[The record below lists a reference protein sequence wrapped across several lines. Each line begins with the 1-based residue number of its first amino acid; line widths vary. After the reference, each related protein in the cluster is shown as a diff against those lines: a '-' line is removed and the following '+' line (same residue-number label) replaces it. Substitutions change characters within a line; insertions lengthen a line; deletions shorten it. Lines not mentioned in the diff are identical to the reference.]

1 MAKQTQLF
9 PAEQM
14 QEDIISMENLEVP
27 KGEVNVIDNPNLL
40 ETVDQEPKE
49 SMEPFDIAGAG
60 KISVFSKDL
69 GDVFELSKK
78 KIAKKEELNKP
89 KPVREF
95 IGEKEK
101 TVTTKKTKSNIAET
115 AGYHRHHHQSGQYI
129 RHITVPVHRTDAGSY
144 NSTKNNKIERHGNC
158 WRQQSLRPYT
168 HKTPDFTR

>member
-9 PAEQM
+9 PAEEM
-14 QEDIISMENLEVP
+14 QEDIISMENVEAP
-27 KGEVNVIDNPNLL
+27 TAEVNVIDNPNLL

-69 GDVFELSKK
+69 GDVFTLAKE
-78 KIAKKEELNKP
+78 KIKKKEELDEP

-101 TVTTKKTKSNIAET
+101 TC
-115 AGYHRHHHQSGQYI
+115 YY
-129 RHITVPVHRTDAGSY
+129 
-144 NSTKNNKIERHGNC
+144 
-158 WRQQSLRPYT
+158 
-168 HKTPDFTR
+168 